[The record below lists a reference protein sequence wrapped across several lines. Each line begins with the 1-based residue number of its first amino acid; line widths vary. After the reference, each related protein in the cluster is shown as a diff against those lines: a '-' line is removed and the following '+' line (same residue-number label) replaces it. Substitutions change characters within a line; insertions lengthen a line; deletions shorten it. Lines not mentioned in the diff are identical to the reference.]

1 MFVLIVNRSI
11 AISNIC
17 SDAQG
22 NGSNIKNNEVP
33 VQKKIM
39 EVVHHI
45 VFVFY
50 YITKKDFLLKQ
61 FCKY

>member
-22 NGSNIKNNEVP
+22 NGSNIKNNEGG
-33 VQKKIM
+33 QSYT
-39 EVVHHI
+39 
-45 VFVFY
+45 VFIFY
-50 YITKKDFLLKQ
+50 YFTKKDFRLKY
-61 FCKY
+61 FCEN